1 MATIY
6 DINNALYSLID
17 EETGEIKDFE
27 AFEKLQL
34 DREIKIENTALWI
47 KDLLG
52 DAEKIKAE
60 KEMLAEREKKLRN
73 RAESLKRNID
83 FALAGEK
90 FETPKCQIGYTKS
103 RKCVI
108 ADEDKFMEAYPEFV
122 KETVTKKISLTDVTK
137 ALKAD
142 TEIEGAELVEC
153 NNIQIK

>member
-6 DINNALYSLID
+6 EINNALYSLID

-34 DREIKIENTALWI
+34 DRETKIENTALWI

-52 DAEKIKAE
+52 DADKIKAE

-73 RAESLKRNID
+73 RAESLRRNID

-90 FETPKCQIGYTKS
+90 FETPKCQIVYTKS

-122 KETVTKKISLTDVTK
+122 KETVIKKISLTDVTK

-142 TEIEGAELVEC
+142 TVIDGAELVEC